1 MRSWLPRACRQVT
14 KEEYGKY
21 GGPAL
26 GERLAAQLRQAPW
39 GLNPFVIPVG
49 GSNAMGVWG

>member
-1 MRSWLPRACRQVT
+1 MT
-14 KEEYGKY
+14 KEEYGQY

-26 GERLAAQLRQAPW
+26 GERLAAQLRRER

-49 GSNAMGVWG
+49 GSSSMGVWG